1 MTDMSATLSSPE
13 VWNIAVS
20 AAMARISDAFMFG
33 RASGMQIP
41 KPWEFR
47 VDGENNRP
55 VLAPEIGE
63 AIENVTEKRPEP
75 EVVDFPAI
83 REGKP
88 GKLATVAKG
97 KADRITI
104 ERAGGILGLAIR
116 TVQKMSQRGQLPGAA
131 LMGRRWTYD
140 EDKLHGYVRNQ
151 ERAVWQ
157 GRSKHRQG
165 VTGKTVSFTVASRS
179 TAKPTDD
186 HYSRVIQKS
195 RDAVAQRKKK
205 NL

>member
-1 MTDMSATLSSPE
+1 MIDTTETDDEIAARLWASVAKLAATRTGPAT
-13 VWNIAVS
+13 VRPIDI
-20 AAMARISDAFMFG
+20 MAGLGAD
-33 RASGMQIP
+33 
-41 KPWEFR
+41 
-47 VDGENNRP
+47 
-55 VLAPEIGE
+55 LE
-63 AIENVTEKRPEP
+63 AIEKVTENRPA
-75 EVVDFPAI
+75 DYAAI
-83 REGKP
+83 RKGNNARMP
-88 GKLATVAKG
+88 VVAKG

-104 ERAGGILGLAIR
+104 ERAGDILGLATR

-151 ERAVWQ
+151 ERAVWL

-165 VTGKTVSFTVASRS
+165 VIGKTVSSTVASRS

-186 HYSRVIQKS
+186 LYSRVIQKS